1 MKKILLALLAVCLCS
16 CLWAQEITESYGT
29 FTVTGKNYRA
39 VIPAGRMLTGLQI
52 NGAEFLQSI
61 DQFPG
66 TSFFN
71 NGDPMD
77 KSLNRREGNDIICT
91 VEGYGTAAFR
101 FGPDSIEIEAE
112 NTGKVSEN
120 LFIVFNKKL
129 QAVFDHDGKCR
140 PVSSEL
146 EKGEYK
152 WILGQNALVTKGDA
166 RHWYWILFSGL
177 ELIQLPVEPG
187 QKSRMTLIP
196 SASTSKERQA
206 AAEFA
211 YPAIAADSE
220 DIALYSPV
228 QYQVFQRKTK
238 SEGEIFFSG
247 RINVDRDKVFYRITG
262 KDHRGKKVS
271 TGYKPLKVNA
281 ASGVFDEFVKT
292 PAGGWYTID
301 IRVEKDNKAVAEK
314 TVENVGVGEILV
326 GAGQSNSTNSGQFQ
340 TKQTSGMGVSTD
352 GVNWKPCD
360 DPMIGVHDGSGGGSY
375 YPALADLLYK
385 EFNVPIAIASTGH
398 GGTTIEQWEVGGEL
412 FEWFMTRVKQ
422 LGKNGFRAVLWHQ
435 GESNFETPTGDYVLY
450 MTAIIKTSC
459 YEAGWRFPWF
469 VAKVS
474 YHNADHPSWPRIRA
488 AHQRLWD
495 LGVALEGPDTDVLGS
510 EYRDYEGAGIHFSP
524 KGLQAHAELWAEKL
538 IPYIHSCID

>member
-1 MKKILLALLAVCLCS
+1 MNKLLFALLALLLACS
-16 CLWAQEITESYGT
+16 LWGQSITETDGT
-29 FTVTGKNYRA
+29 FTVTGTSYRA

-52 NGAEFLQSI
+52 NGAEFLQQHN
-61 DQFPG
+61 DFPG
-66 TSFFN
+66 TTFFN
-71 NGDPMD
+71 NGEPQAA
-77 KSLNRREGNDIICT
+77 SQNRREGNDIICT
-91 VEGYGTAAFR
+91 VEGYGIATYR

-112 NTGKVSEN
+112 NTGAVSEN
-120 LFIVFNKKL
+120 LFTVFNKRL
-129 QAVFDHDGKCR
+129 QAVFAADGNCYS
-140 PVSSEL
+140 VASEL
-146 EKGEYK
+146 EKGEHK
-152 WILGQNALVTKGDA
+152 WILGHNALVTKGDA
-166 RHWYWILFSGL
+166 RHWFWEVLAGY

-196 SASTSKERQA
+196 AVSSSKERQA

-220 DIALYSPV
+220 DIALYSPK

-238 SEGEIFFSG
+238 SEGEILFSG
-247 RINVDRDKVFYRITG
+247 KINVDRDKVSYRITG
-262 KDHRGKKVS
+262 KDYRGKKVS
-271 TGYKPLKVNA
+271 GGYKPLNVNP

-301 IRVEKDNKAVAEK
+301 IRVEKDNKTVAEK

-326 GAGQSNSTNSGQFQ
+326 GAGQSNSTNSGQFP

-352 GVNWKPCD
+352 GVNWKPCE

-385 EFNVPIAIASTGH
+385 EFKVPIAIASTGH
-398 GGTTIEQWEVGGEL
+398 GGTSIEQWEVGGEL
-412 FEWFMTRVKQ
+412 YEWFMTRVKQ

-435 GESNFETPTGDYVLY
+435 GESNYETPTGDSVLN
-450 MTAIIKTSC
+450 MTAIIKSSC
-459 YEAGWRFPWF
+459 YDAGWRFPWF

-474 YHNADHPSWPRIRA
+474 YHSADHPSWPRIRA

-495 LGVALEGPDTDVLGS
+495 RGVALEGPDTDVLGS
-510 EYRDYEGAGIHFSP
+510 EYRDYDGAGIHFSP